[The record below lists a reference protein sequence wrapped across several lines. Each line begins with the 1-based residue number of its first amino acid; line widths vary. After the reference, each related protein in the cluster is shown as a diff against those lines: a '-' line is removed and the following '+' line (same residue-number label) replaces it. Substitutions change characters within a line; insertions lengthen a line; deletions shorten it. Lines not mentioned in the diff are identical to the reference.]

1 LLPPEL
7 YYAYGIDL
15 EVAKEQMKW
24 TPVDTLA
31 SIALVNFSLTWGWS
45 MEYIREIN
53 LSSGEALAN
62 LAE

>member
-1 LLPPEL
+1 
-7 YYAYGIDL
+7 
-15 EVAKEQMKW
+15 MKW

-31 SIALVNFSLTWGWS
+31 SIALVNFSLTWGCS

-53 LSSGEALAN
+53 LSSGSELAN